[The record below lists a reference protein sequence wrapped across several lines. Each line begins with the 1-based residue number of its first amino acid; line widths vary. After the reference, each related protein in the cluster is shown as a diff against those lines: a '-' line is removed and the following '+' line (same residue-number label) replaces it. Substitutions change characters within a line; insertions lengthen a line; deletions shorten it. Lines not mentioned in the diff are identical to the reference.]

1 MAEGSQVADATA
13 DAAGETAGT
22 DGGGAETGAG
32 GAETGAGG
40 AETGGTETGG
50 AETGGAET
58 GGADKGQGWLRRL
71 FRYCWRYRGDVLLAL
86 GASLAGMAVMALVPL
101 VPKLIIDDVIVRHE
115 RSLAP
120 WATLLIVAALVVYV
134 LTYVRRFYGGRL
146 ALDVQHALRTD
157 MYASITRLDGR
168 RQDNLSTGQV
178 IGRGTSDLQLIQ
190 GLLFMVPMLIGNIL
204 LFLVSLVVMAV
215 LSPLLTVVALAVAP
229 ALWILASRS
238 RTRLFP
244 ATWYAQGQ
252 AAAVAGVVDGAVTG
266 VRVVKGFG
274 QEAQET
280 DKLREAGRRLFA
292 ARLRTVRLNSRY
304 TPALQ
309 AVPALGQVAMLALG
323 GWMATRGQ
331 ISLGTFVAF
340 STYLAQL
347 VGPVRM
353 LTMVLTI
360 GQQARAGVERVF
372 ELIDTE
378 PVIHERPDA
387 RELPEDAPATVEF
400 DRVSFGYDPER
411 PVLSEVSLR
420 IEPGETL
427 AVVGASGSGKSTLS
441 MLLPRFYDVSSGA
454 VRIGGHDVRELTY
467 DSLRGAIGL
476 VPEDSFLFSDTVRAN
491 LAYGL
496 PDASEERIRAAARA
510 AQADGFISALPDGY
524 DTEVGEQGLTL
535 SGGQR
540 QRLALARAIL
550 TDPRLLILDDATSA
564 VDARVEHEIHEALR
578 GVMAGR
584 TTLLIAHRP
593 STLALADRIAVMERG
608 RVVDVGT
615 DAELRAR
622 SALYRNLLT
631 EDAAPDVPAVPSA
644 PAVPDVPAVPSAPAT
659 PAAPGG
665 DGAARTAAPAA
676 GNGSR
681 PWAGADG
688 PAHAEPRGGGAHA
701 AGFAGA
707 FGGEAA
713 ASGLA
718 EPCLEEEPS
727 ADGDRPARGREG
739 CSRPAAGPR
748 ARGGD
753 DPAHA
758 SGEADGD
765 GVASE
770 PWIRPAGDGADG
782 AVQAGGARPRYGD
795 APGHAAAD
803 AAGPDAGRPSRRGG
817 DGAAPEPWARP
828 DDGEGRC
835 RPHGGDDPDHAR
847 AGDGDGAGFAG
858 VSSGGPGAR
867 PGGAGAARGRQ
878 VTPELWVRPAGD
890 GRKAGAPAVAAVAGP
905 GMAGALSGM
914 PATPEL
920 LAKVAALP
928 PATDTPDIDEE
939 AATRA
944 EETYGLRRLLRGF
957 GAPLALALLLVA
969 LDALAGLLLPVLI
982 RHGIDQGVQR
992 LALGAVWTASGLALL
1007 VVLAQWAVQVGET
1020 RLTGRT
1026 GERVLYAL
1034 RVKIFAQLQR
1044 LGLDYYE
1051 RELTGKI
1058 MTRMTTDVDALST
1071 FLQTGLVTAVV
1082 SLLTFFGILVA
1093 LLVIDVQLALVVF
1106 LTLPPLIIG
1115 TVLFRRRSVKAYQ
1128 LARERVSVVNADL
1141 QESVAGLRIVQAF
1154 RRERSG
1160 RERFAA
1166 RSDAYRQARLRGQR
1180 LISVYFP
1187 FVQLLSSVAS
1197 ALVLIVG
1204 AGRVG
1209 DGTLTTGA
1217 LVAYLLYID
1226 LFFAPVQQLS
1236 QVFDG
1241 YQQATVSLG
1250 RIQEL
1255 LREPTT
1261 TPVADAPREVGAM
1274 RGEIAFEDVR
1284 FRYGDGEEALAGIS
1298 LTIPAGQTVAFVG
1311 ETGAGKS
1318 TLVKLV
1324 ARFYDP
1330 TGGAVRVDGADLR
1343 ELDLT
1348 EYRGH
1353 LGVVPQEPYLFAGT
1367 VRDAIAYGR
1376 PDASDAEVEAAARA
1390 VGAHEMVA
1398 SLDGGYLH
1406 EVAERGRNLSAGQ
1419 RQLIAL
1425 ARAELVDPDILLL
1438 DEATAALDLATEAL
1452 VNQATDRLTGRRTTL
1467 VVAHRLTTAARADRV
1482 VVLDH
1487 GRVVEDGTHEE
1498 LVARD
1503 GRYATLWRT
1512 FMGETAPAV
1521 A

>member
-1 MAEGSQVADATA
+1 M
-13 DAAGETAGT
+13 
-22 DGGGAETGAG
+22 
-32 GAETGAGG
+32 
-40 AETGGTETGG
+40 
-50 AETGGAET
+50 
-58 GGADKGQGWLRRL
+58 
-71 FRYCWRYRGDVLLAL
+71 LLAL

-101 VPKLIIDDVIVRHE
+101 VPKLIIDDVIVKHD

-120 WATLLIVAALVVYV
+120 WAALLIVAALVVYV

-146 ALDVQHALRTD
+146 ALDVQHALRTE
-157 MYASITRLDGR
+157 MFAAIARFDGR
-168 RQDNLSTGQV
+168 RQDKLSTGQI
-178 IGRGTSDLQLIQ
+178 IGRATSDLQLIQ
-190 GLLFMVPMLIGNIL
+190 GVLFMVPMMIGNIL

-238 RTRLFP
+238 RIRLFP

-280 DKLREAGRRLFA
+280 DKLRGVGRRLFA

-331 ISLGTFVAF
+331 ITLGTFVAF

-353 LTMVLTI
+353 LTMLLTI

-378 PVIHERPDA
+378 PVIDERPDA

-550 TDPRLLILDDATSA
+550 TDPRLLVLDDATSA

-615 DAELRAR
+615 DKELRAR
-622 SALYRNLLT
+622 SAVYRRLLT
-631 EDAAPDVPAVPSA
+631 DDTASVAAR
-644 PAVPDVPAVPSAPAT
+644 
-659 PAAPGG
+659 GG
-665 DGAARTAAPAA
+665 DDAEHAVGLA
-676 GNGSR
+676 GG
-681 PWAGADG
+681 
-688 PAHAEPRGGGAHA
+688 
-701 AGFAGA
+701 

-713 ASGLA
+713 ATALV
-718 EPCLEEEPS
+718 EPCPCLDGEP
-727 ADGDRPARGREG
+727 REG
-739 CSRPAAGPR
+739 GDHAAELRP
-748 ARGGD
+748 RGGD
-753 DPAHA
+753 DPEH
-758 SGEADGD
+758 ADGC
-765 GVASE
+765 
-770 PWIRPAGDGADG
+770 P
-782 AVQAGGARPRYGD
+782 
-795 APGHAAAD
+795 
-803 AAGPDAGRPSRRGG
+803 
-817 DGAAPEPWARP
+817 
-828 DDGEGRC
+828 
-835 RPHGGDDPDHAR
+835 
-847 AGDGDGAGFAG
+847 
-858 VSSGGPGAR
+858 R
-867 PGGAGAARGRQ
+867 PGG
-878 VTPELWVRPAGD
+878 VTPKLWVRSDGD
-890 GRKAGAPAVAAVAGP
+890 GRKDGTAVGTGAVAGGP
-905 GMAGALSGM
+905 GLAGALSGM

-939 AATRA
+939 RAARP
-944 EETYGLRRLLRGF
+944 EESYGLRRLLRGF
-957 GAPLALALLLVA
+957 GGPLAVALLLVA
-969 LDALAGLLLPVLI
+969 VDAIAGLLLPVLI

-992 LALGAVWTASGLALL
+992 LSLGAVWAASGLALL
-1007 VVLAQWAVQVGET
+1007 VVLVQWAAQIGET
-1020 RLTGRT
+1020 QMTGRT

-1093 LLVIDVQLALVVF
+1093 LLIIDVELALVVF

-1115 TVLFRRRSVKAYQ
+1115 TVVFRRRSVKAYE

-1160 RERFAA
+1160 RERFAE
-1166 RSDAYRQARLRGQR
+1166 RSDAYRQARVRGQR

-1204 AGRVG
+1204 AGRVQ
-1209 DGTLTTGA
+1209 DGTLTAGA

-1255 LREPTT
+1255 LREPTS
-1261 TPVADAPREVGAM
+1261 TPVTDTPREVRAM
-1274 RGEIAFEDVR
+1274 RGEIDFDEVR

-1330 TGGAVRVDGADLR
+1330 TGGAVRVDGVDLR
-1343 ELDLT
+1343 EFDLT

-1376 PDASDAEVEAAARA
+1376 PGASDAEVEAAARA
-1390 VGAHEMVA
+1390 VGAHDMVA

-1406 EVAERGRNLSAGQ
+1406 EVSERGRNLSAGQ

-1425 ARAELVDPDILLL
+1425 ARAELVNPDILLL

-1503 GRYATLWRT
+1503 GRYAALWRT
-1512 FMGETAPAV
+1512 FMGETAPATV
-1521 A
+1521 

>member
-1 MAEGSQVADATA
+1 MADAMA
-13 DAAGETAGT
+13 DEADIRPGETRQ
-22 DGGGAETGAG
+22 E
-32 GAETGAGG
+32 
-40 AETGGTETGG
+40 
-50 AETGGAET
+50 
-58 GGADKGQGWLRRL
+58 GWARRL
-71 FRYCWRYRGDVLLAL
+71 IRYCWRYRRDVTLAL
-86 GASLAGMAVMALVPL
+86 GASLGGMAVTALVPL
-101 VPKLIIDDVIVRHE
+101 VTKLIIDDVIVKQD

-120 WATLLIVAALVVYV
+120 WATLLVVAAVVVYG
-134 LTYVRRFYGGRL
+134 LTFIRRYYGGRL
-146 ALDVQHALRTD
+146 ALDVQHDLRTE
-157 MYASITRLDGR
+157 MFAAISRFDGK
-168 RQDNLSTGQV
+168 RQDELSTGQV
-178 IGRGTSDLQLIQ
+178 VGRATSDLQLIQ
-190 GLLFMVPMLIGNIL
+190 GLLFMAPMMIGNVL
-204 LFLVSLVVMAV
+204 LFVISLIVMAA
-215 LSPLLTVVALAVAP
+215 LSPLLTVIALALAP

-238 RTRLFP
+238 RIRLFP
-244 ATWYAQGQ
+244 ATWYAQGE

-274 QEAQET
+274 QEEQET
-280 DKLREAGRRLFA
+280 GKLREVSRRLFA

-331 ISLGTFVAF
+331 VTLGTFVAF

-353 LTMVLTI
+353 LTMVLTV

-378 PVIHERPDA
+378 PAIEERADA
-387 RELPEDAPATVEF
+387 RELPADAPATVEF
-400 DRVSFGYDPER
+400 DHVTFGYDPDR
-411 PVLSEVSLR
+411 LVLDDLSLR

-441 MLLPRFYDVSSGA
+441 LLLPRFYDVSAGA

-467 DSLRGAIGL
+467 ESLRAAIGL

-491 LAYGL
+491 IAYGA
-496 PDASEERIRAAARA
+496 PDATDEQIRAAARA

-540 QRLALARAIL
+540 QRVALARAIL
-550 TDPRLLILDDATSA
+550 TDPRLLVLDDATSA

-584 TTLLIAHRP
+584 TTLLIAHRL
-593 STLALADRIAVMERG
+593 STLALADRIAVLDRG
-608 RVVDVGT
+608 RLADVGT
-615 DAELRAR
+615 HEELSER
-622 SALYRNLLT
+622 SALYRRLLT
-631 EDAAPDVPAVPSA
+631 DPDELSGITR
-644 PAVPDVPAVPSAPAT
+644 D
-659 PAAPGG
+659 PAAL
-665 DGAARTAAPAA
+665 
-676 GNGSR
+676 
-681 PWAGADG
+681 
-688 PAHAEPRGGGAHA
+688 
-701 AGFAGA
+701 AGA
-707 FGGEAA
+707 FGGEASA
-713 ASGLA
+713 TGLA
-718 EPCLEEEPS
+718 VPYLDGDTPHPNGDGP
-727 ADGDRPARGREG
+727 DGDRADT
-739 CSRPAAGPR
+739 AA
-748 ARGGD
+748 A
-753 DPAHA
+753 
-758 SGEADGD
+758 ET
-765 GVASE
+765 
-770 PWIRPAGDGADG
+770 W
-782 AVQAGGARPRYGD
+782 GARTVI
-795 APGHAAAD
+795 
-803 AAGPDAGRPSRRGG
+803 SSSL
-817 DGAAPEPWARP
+817 ARQ
-828 DDGEGRC
+828 DGE
-835 RPHGGDDPDHAR
+835 H
-847 AGDGDGAGFAG
+847 DGEHDG
-858 VSSGGPGAR
+858 
-867 PGGAGAARGRQ
+867 
-878 VTPELWVRPAGD
+878 VTPELWVRRDTAD
-890 GRKAGAPAVAAVAGP
+890 GIGADRDRVSGGAPAAPGP
-905 GMAGALSGM
+905 GMAGALAGM
-914 PATPEL
+914 PATPDL

-928 PATDTPDIDEE
+928 PATDTPDVDEE
-939 AATRA
+939 RAARPERA
-944 EETYGLRRLLRGF
+944 YGLRQLLRGF
-957 GAPLALALLLVA
+957 GAPLAVSLALVTV
-969 LDALAGLLLPVLI
+969 DALAGLLLPVLI

-992 LALGAVWTASGLALL
+992 MALGAVWAASALAL
-1007 VVLAQWAVQVGET
+1007 VIVLAQWAAQIGET
-1020 RLTGRT
+1020 RMTGRT

-1082 SLLTFFGILVA
+1082 SVLTFFGILVA
-1093 LLVIDVQLALVVF
+1093 LLIIDVQLALVVF
-1106 LTLPPLIIG
+1106 ASLPLLVVG
-1115 TVLFRRRSVKAYQ
+1115 TIFFRRQSVKAYE

-1154 RRERSG
+1154 RRERAG
-1160 RERFAA
+1160 RERFAG
-1166 RSDAYRQARLRGQR
+1166 RSDSYRQARVRGQW

-1187 FVQLLSSVAS
+1187 FVQLLSSVAA

-1209 DGTLTTGA
+1209 ENTLTAGA

-1241 YQQATVSLG
+1241 YQQATVSLR

-1255 LREPTT
+1255 LREPTK
-1261 TPVADAPREVGAM
+1261 TPLAKAPREVRAL
-1274 RGEIAFEDVR
+1274 RGEVAFDGVR
-1284 FRYGDGEEALAGIS
+1284 FGYGEDGTEALAGVD

-1330 TGGAVRVDGADLR
+1330 SSGAVRVDGADLR

-1348 EYRGH
+1348 GYRNR
-1353 LGVVPQEPYLFAGT
+1353 LGVVPQEPYLFPGT

-1390 VGAHEMVA
+1390 VGAHAMVA

-1406 EVAERGRNLSAGQ
+1406 EVTERGRNLSAGQ

-1452 VNQATDRLTGRRTTL
+1452 VNQATDRLAGRRTTL

-1498 LVARD
+1498 LVARE
-1503 GRYATLWRT
+1503 GRYAELWRT
-1512 FMGETAPAV
+1512 FTGHAFTGETTPTAV
-1521 A
+1521 G